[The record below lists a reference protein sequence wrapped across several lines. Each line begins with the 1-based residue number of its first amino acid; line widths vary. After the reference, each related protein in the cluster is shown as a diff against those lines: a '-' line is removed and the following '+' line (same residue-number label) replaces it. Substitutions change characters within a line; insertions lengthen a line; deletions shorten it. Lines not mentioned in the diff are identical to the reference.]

1 MTFTVLRNTEETDL
15 GTRNSINIDC
25 ESLPSYTIASGL
37 PTYEEAIQMDKK
49 VEKPDS
55 LMKQDS
61 SISLQMG
68 MIQSVSKSSLLN
80 YLNTFVQEK
89 TWAPAW
95 RHAAAVWYLSKMTR
109 EAQSRTWTVLLM
121 FFKGDLRFPY
131 LPSFCLCL
139 FFPFFFCLLIA

>member
-1 MTFTVLRNTEETDL
+1 MDVNELKTQVTEIETINPQYEQLLADVWVGIVLTLLLLSCVCLLRNTEETDL

-89 TWAPAW
+89 T
-95 RHAAAVWYLSKMTR
+95 
-109 EAQSRTWTVLLM
+109 
-121 FFKGDLRFPY
+121 
-131 LPSFCLCL
+131 
-139 FFPFFFCLLIA
+139 

>member
-1 MTFTVLRNTEETDL
+1 MDVNELKTQVTEIETINPQYEQLLADVWVGIVLTLLLLSCVCFLRNTEETDL

-89 TWAPAW
+89 T
-95 RHAAAVWYLSKMTR
+95 
-109 EAQSRTWTVLLM
+109 
-121 FFKGDLRFPY
+121 
-131 LPSFCLCL
+131 
-139 FFPFFFCLLIA
+139 